1 MSILRQW
8 AKVTI
13 HSMVVHI
20 KTLSWHGARIG
31 SSQKSFKQ
39 GATDFCSSQIEQDVN
54 GKYEHSTWN
63 NRLPLIIRSAC
74 MIETIAWV

>member
-8 AKVTI
+8 AK
-13 HSMVVHI
+13 
-20 KTLSWHGARIG
+20 
-31 SSQKSFKQ
+31 KSFKQ

-74 MIETIAWV
+74 MIVTIA